1 MQNGNLAVFV
11 VDASIRLVSVEQAAT
26 AGRIYN
32 SANGTPAMI
41 APSTA
46 VCFGA
51 SGDAWAEVETQEVA
65 VAWTH
70 RPTSDW
76 LLSVLPC

>member
-11 VDASIRLVSVEQAAT
+11 FDASIRLVSVEQAAT
-26 AGRIYN
+26 AGRIYT

-51 SGDAWAEVETQEVA
+51 SGDGWAEVENQERSVA
-65 VAWTH
+65 CAH

-76 LLSVLPC
+76 ILSVLPR